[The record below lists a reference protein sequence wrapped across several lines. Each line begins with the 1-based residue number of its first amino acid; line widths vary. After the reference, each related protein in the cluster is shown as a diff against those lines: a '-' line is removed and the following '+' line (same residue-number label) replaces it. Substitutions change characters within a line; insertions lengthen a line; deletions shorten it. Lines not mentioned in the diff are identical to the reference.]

1 LTLLDAFD
9 SLPRTL
15 FAHPL
20 EEPPLT
26 ASAVRTGRI
35 LSGMRP
41 TGRLHLGNYVGALE
55 NWVRL
60 QDAGWTNYHMVADW
74 HMLTTGYEDTSRL
87 QQHTWDMV
95 LDWLGAGLD
104 PAKSVIFVQS
114 AVKEHAELHLL
125 LSMLVS
131 KARLERIPTLKEQIR
146 DLGMDEQTI
155 SYGHLGY
162 SVLQAA
168 DILLYRATHVPVGE
182 DQVPH
187 VELTREI
194 ARRFNFVYCKD
205 REPVLTEPEPQLTA
219 FARLRGLDGNRMSKS
234 LGNTILLA
242 DEPAAL
248 EEKVRQA
255 YTDPKK
261 ARRDDPGRPE
271 ADLTE
276 LDADGKPLHA
286 GCVVWEY
293 HRKFNAAEAES
304 IRVECVAGRL
314 GCVADKKRLAA
325 VMAEQLGPIRERR
338 ARWEKD
344 PDGVRDV
351 LNEGTRR
358 ARETARET
366 MDKVRSA
373 MGVKSLV
380 EPA

>member
-1 LTLLDAFD
+1 M
-9 SLPRTL
+9 P
-15 FAHPL
+15 
-20 EEPPLT
+20 
-26 ASAVRTGRI
+26 SATGRI

-60 QDAGWTNYHMVADW
+60 QDAGWTNFHMVADW
-74 HMLTTGYEDTSRL
+74 HMLTTGAEDTARL
-87 QQHTWDMV
+87 QSHTWDMV
-95 LDWLGAGLD
+95 LDWLAAGLD
-104 PAKSVIFVQS
+104 PARSVLFVQS

-187 VELTREI
+187 VELTREL
-194 ARRFNFVYCKD
+194 ARRFNFVYCQD
-205 REPVLTEPEPQLTA
+205 RSPVFPEPEAQLTT
-219 FARLRGLDGNRMSKS
+219 FARLRGLDGKRMSKS

-242 DEPAAL
+242 EEPAEI
-248 EEKVRQA
+248 EENVRQA

-261 ARRDDPGRPE
+261 VRKDDPGRPE
-271 ADLTE
+271 ADE
-276 LDADGKPLHA
+276 IDGHP

-293 HRKFNAAEAES
+293 HRKFNGAEADS
-304 IRVECVAGRL
+304 IATLCRAGQL
-314 GCVADKKRLAA
+314 GCVADKKRLAQ
-325 VMAEQLGPIRERR
+325 VMGETLGPIRERR
-338 ARWEKD
+338 MRWEKD
-344 PDGVRDV
+344 PDAVRDV
-351 LNEGTRR
+351 LRDGTRR
-358 ARETARET
+358 ARAVARET
-366 MDKVRSA
+366 MDQVRSV
-373 MGVKSLV
+373 MGVKSIV
-380 EPA
+380 EPE